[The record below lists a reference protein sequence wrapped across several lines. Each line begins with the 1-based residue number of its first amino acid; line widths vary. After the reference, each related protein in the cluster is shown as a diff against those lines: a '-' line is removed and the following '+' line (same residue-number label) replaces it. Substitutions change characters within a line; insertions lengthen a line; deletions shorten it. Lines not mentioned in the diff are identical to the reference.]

1 MIQTRNNAWRCAITL
16 AVAGMTTIPGV
27 AYAASVSEVM
37 AKFIEATGGQAAQE
51 GVTSAIQRV
60 KFDIPEIGVQTT
72 GINYYKDGNL
82 RSVMKIPGVGEM
94 ILGVTDGVA
103 WTMNPLE
110 GNSILKGQA
119 AEAARER
126 ALFNPLLA
134 WKENYTTAEIVGEEA
149 GATKIK
155 FTSASGRETTCYFN
169 NDSGLLTKQELV
181 GINGSPQTVRFSEY
195 NRLGPSGEMITL
207 PYKLHIETPAASTV
221 MTYYGVELNP
231 EIDDG
236 MFDLPSEI
244 GDDLAK
250 YFPMSTLTKQDQAT
264 EVEKANRKQTAASPP
279 APGEFTAENI
289 MEFLDANGD
298 GKITMDEAPEEV
310 KTGFSFIDTNGDG
323 GIDLKEAQIM
333 ADYANNEQ
341 SQPFEEP
348 ATGEVTAEQLMSLMD
363 ANGDGKITMDEASA
377 DLKPFF
383 AQVDQN
389 GDGGIDVKEAQV
401 IANYANNEQ

>member
-1 MIQTRNNAWRCAITL
+1 MIQRRNNAWKCAIAL
-16 AVAGMTTIPGV
+16 AVVGMATFPGV

-37 AKFIEATGGQAAQE
+37 AKFIEATGGREAQE
-51 GVTSAIQRV
+51 AVTSAIQRV
-60 KFDIPEIGVQTT
+60 KLNVPEIGVHAT

-82 RSVMKIPGVGEM
+82 RSVMEIPGVGEV

-119 AEAARER
+119 AQAARER

-181 GINGSPQTVRFSEY
+181 GIDGSPQTVRFSEY
-195 NRLGPSGEMITL
+195 DRLGPSGEMITL
-207 PYKLHIETPAASTV
+207 PYKLHIETPAASMV

-236 MFDLPSEI
+236 MFDLPAEI
-244 GDDLAK
+244 GADLAK

-264 EVEKANRKQTAASPP
+264 EVEKANMKQTAASPP
-279 APGEFTAENI
+279 APGELTAENI

-298 GKITMDEAPEEV
+298 GKITEDEA
-310 KTGFSFIDTNGDG
+310 N
-323 GIDLKEAQIM
+323 
-333 ADYANNEQ
+333 
-341 SQPFEEP
+341 
-348 ATGEVTAEQLMSLMD
+348 AE
-363 ANGDGKITMDEASA
+363 
-377 DLKPFF
+377 LKPYF
-383 AQVDQN
+383 AQFDTN
-389 GDGGIDVKEAQV
+389 GDGGIDVKEAQIV
-401 IANYANNEQ
+401 AESANSGQ

>member
-1 MIQTRNNAWRCAITL
+1 MMIQTRNNAWRCAIAL

-82 RSVMKIPGVGEM
+82 RSVMKIPGVGEV
-94 ILGVTDGVA
+94 ILGVTDDVA
-103 WTMNPLE
+103 WTMSPFE
-110 GNSILKGQA
+110 GSSILKGQV

-181 GINGSPQTVRFSEY
+181 GMDGSPQTVRFSEY
-195 NRLGPSGEMITL
+195 DRLGPSGEMITL

-236 MFDLPSEI
+236 MFDLPPEI
-244 GDDLAK
+244 REKLAK
-250 YFPMSTLTKQDQAT
+250 YFPTSTIQAQAT
-264 EVEKANRKQTAASPP
+264 EVEEANRKQTAASQP
-279 APGEFTAENI
+279 AA
-289 MEFLDANGD
+289 
-298 GKITMDEAPEEV
+298 
-310 KTGFSFIDTNGDG
+310 G
-323 GIDLKEAQIM
+323 G
-333 ADYANNEQ
+333 
-341 SQPFEEP
+341 
-348 ATGEVTAEQLMSLMD
+348 VTAEQIMNIMD
-363 ANGDGKITMDEASA
+363 SNGDGRITEDEANA
-377 DLKPFF
+377 ELKPFF

-401 IANYANNEQ
+401 IADYANNEQ